1 MVLTREVGS
10 MVNSSKTATTVFP
23 TINLKETGMNILK
36 IRKEKNISV
45 KDLQNYFGFEQP
57 QAIYKWQWGE
67 CLPTVDNLYALSILF
82 NMSINQI
89 LVSNGQDFIILYN
102 NKVHIMLN

>member
-1 MVLTREVGS
+1 
-10 MVNSSKTATTVFP
+10 MVNSSKIVTTDFP
-23 TINLKETGMNILK
+23 TINLKDTGKNILK

-45 KDLQNYFGFEQP
+45 KDLQAYFGFEQP

-67 CLPTVDNLYALSILF
+67 SLPTVDNLYALSILF

-89 LVSNGQDFIILYN
+89 LVSNGRDFIFFYD
-102 NKVHIMLN
+102 NKMDIMLK

>member
-1 MVLTREVGS
+1 MVLTREVES

-23 TINLKETGMNILK
+23 TINLKETGKNILK

-45 KDLQNYFGFEQP
+45 KDLQVYFGFEQP

-89 LVSNGQDFIILYN
+89 LVSNGQDFIILYI
-102 NKVHIMLN
+102 NKYILS